1 MSDQKKIIGESIT
14 VYMDGGWTLSGVVKT
29 SESNK
34 LVISNDGEL
43 YLIFKSKVCAM
54 KLSGEKVNKRPEP
67 RKVSEK
73 RSHFPENK
81 LQYNEQIMSIPDSLL
96 NLGGSSNDDDLSIS
110 FGGNS
115 EAKDN
120 ETNGIRFDLDEDT

>member
-1 MSDQKKIIGESIT
+1 MSGQKKIIGESIT

-34 LVISNDGEL
+34 IVISNDGEL

-54 KLSGEKVNKRPEP
+54 KLSAGEETKSPVP

-73 RSHFPENK
+73 KNHFPENK
-81 LQYNEQIMSIPDSLL
+81 LQYNEQVMSIPGSLL
-96 NLGGSSNDDDLSIS
+96 NLEKEDEEDFSIS
-110 FGGNS
+110 FGGS
-115 EAKDN
+115 SDIKDN
-120 ETNGIRFDLDEDT
+120 ETNRIRFGIDEDT